1 MTPQE
6 RELLTN
12 LVARLRQAPTAEK
25 DEEAAAMI
33 RDLVRDLPDAP
44 YLLAQTVLIQDYA
57 LHQAQSRIAELER
70 QAQQPQRGSGGG
82 SFLGAIFGSGA
93 APRPQPAPQPQ
104 YTQPPVYTQAPPA
117 YSPPQPG
124 PWGGGGGPFA
134 QSSGPSFLRSAATTA
149 AGVAG
154 GALLFQ
160 GIESLFGGHGG
171 WGGGLGGFGTAGLEG
186 PAPGLTETVINNYY
200 GDAAPGGDGNDL
212 RDTDAAVPDDAGQGV
227 TDADYQDDG
236 GQDDF
241 GGDDFGG
248 GGDDTVGV

>member
-12 LVARLRQAPTAEK
+12 LVARLKQAPPAEK
-25 DEEAAAMI
+25 DGEAAAMI

-70 QAQQPQRGSGGG
+70 QAQPQRSSGGG

-93 APRPQPAPQPQ
+93 APRQQPTPQPQ
-104 YTQPPVYTQAPPA
+104 AYTQAPPA
-117 YSPPQPG
+117 YAQAQPG
-124 PWGGGGGPFA
+124 PWGGGGPFA
-134 QSSGPSFLRSAATTA
+134 QSSGPSFLRSAAATA

-160 GIESLFGGHGG
+160 GIESLFGMGHGG
-171 WGGGLGGFGTAGLEG
+171 WGGGFGGA
-186 PAPGLTETVINNYY
+186 APGLTETVINNYY
-200 GDAAPGGDGNDL
+200 GDATPGADGSDL
-212 RDTDAAVPDDAGQGV
+212 RDADAVPPDDQGV
-227 TDADYQDDG
+227 QDADYQDDG
-236 GQDDF
+236 SQDF

>member
-12 LVARLRQAPTAEK
+12 LVARLKQAPPTET

-33 RDLVRDLPDAP
+33 RDLVRDQPDAP

-70 QAQQPQRGSGGG
+70 QAQPQRSAGGGG
-82 SFLGAIFGSGA
+82 SFLGAIFGSA
-93 APRPQPAPQPQ
+93 ASSRPQPAPQALAPA
-104 YTQPPVYTQAPPA
+104 YTQAPPSYA
-117 YSPPQPG
+117 QAQPG

-134 QSSGPSFLRSAATTA
+134 QSSGPSFLRSAAATA

-160 GIESLFGGHGG
+160 GIESLFGAGH
-171 WGGGLGGFGTAGLEG
+171 GLGGFGST
-186 PAPGLTETVINNYY
+186 APGLTETVVNNYY
-200 GDAAPGGDGNDL
+200 GDAVPGADNPDV
-212 RDTDAAVPDDAGQGV
+212 RDADAVPADDQGV
-227 TDADYQDDG
+227 QDADYQDDG
-236 GQDDF
+236 SQDF

>member
-12 LVARLRQAPTAEK
+12 LVARLKQAPPAEQ
-25 DEEAAAMI
+25 DEEAGAMV

-70 QAQQPQRGSGGG
+70 QAQPQRAGGGG
-82 SFLGAIFGSGA
+82 SFLGAIFGSA
-93 APRPQPAPQPQ
+93 APARPQPAPQPQ
-104 YTQPPVYTQAPPA
+104 TYAQASPAYTQAPPA
-117 YSPPQPG
+117 YAQPG

-134 QSSGPSFLRSAATTA
+134 QSSGPSFLRSAAATA

-160 GIESLFGGHGG
+160 GIESLFGAGH
-171 WGGGLGGFGTAGLEG
+171 GGLGGFGSA
-186 PAPGLTETVINNYY
+186 APGLTETVVNNYY
-200 GDAAPGGDGNDL
+200 GDAAPGADSTDL
-212 RDTDAAVPDDAGQGV
+212 RDANAVPPDDAGQGV

>member
-12 LVARLRQAPTAEK
+12 LVARLKQAPPAEQ
-25 DEEAAAMI
+25 DQEAVAMV

-70 QAQQPQRGSGGG
+70 QAQPQRAGGGG
-82 SFLGAIFGSGA
+82 SFLGAIFGSA
-93 APRPQPAPQPQ
+93 APSRPQPAPQQAPA
-104 YTQPPVYTQAPPA
+104 YTQAPPA
-117 YSPPQPG
+117 YAPAQPG
-124 PWGGGGGPFA
+124 PWGGGGPFA
-134 QSSGPSFLRSAATTA
+134 QSSGPSFLRSAAATA

-160 GIESLFGGHGG
+160 GIESLFGAGH
-171 WGGGLGGFGTAGLEG
+171 GLGGFGSA
-186 PAPGLTETVINNYY
+186 APGLTETVVNNYY
-200 GDAAPGGDGNDL
+200 GDAAPGTDGTDL
-212 RDTDAAVPDDAGQGV
+212 RDADAIQPDDAGQGV

-241 GGDDFGG
+241 GGDDFGS

>member
-12 LVARLRQAPTAEK
+12 LVARLKQAPPAEK

-33 RDLVRDLPDAP
+33 RGLVRDLPDTP
-44 YLLAQTVLIQDYA
+44 YTLAQTVLIQDYA

-70 QAQQPQRGSGGG
+70 QAQPQAGGG
-82 SFLGAIFGSGA
+82 SFLGAIFGSA
-93 APRPQPAPQPQ
+93 APSRPQPAPQPQ
-104 YTQPPVYTQAPPA
+104 AYTQAPPA
-117 YSPPQPG
+117 YAQPQPG
-124 PWGGGGGPFA
+124 PWGGGGPFA
-134 QSSGPSFLRSAATTA
+134 QSSGPSFLRSAAATA

-160 GIESLFGGHGG
+160 TVESLFGGHGG
-171 WGGGLGGFGTAGLEG
+171 WGGLGGAGFSG
-186 PAPGLTETVINNYY
+186 PAPGLTETVVNNYY
-200 GDAAPGGDGNDL
+200 GDAASGADGNDL
-212 RDTDAAVPDDAGQGV
+212 RDTDATLQDDGGQGV

-248 GGDDTVGV
+248 GGDDTVGA